1 MAGSFTSLLLSEQ
14 LLIAFQSIGSI
25 NNVGVVV
32 HLVEFAEAI
41 GKVISN
47 NRICEILAKMYWFS

>member
-47 NRICEILAKMYWFS
+47 NRIC

>member
-25 NNVGVVV
+25 NNVDVVV
-32 HLVEFAEAI
+32 HESGGVC
-41 GKVISN
+41 GSD
-47 NRICEILAKMYWFS
+47 R